1 LILIKGEH
9 TLNDTAELDRRIVE
23 FAASTRFEDLPAQ
36 AVRAAQMRV
45 LDSIGVAIA
54 AWDAPPS
61 RIARKLAQPTSGPM
75 AARVWGVQTRTTVDM
90 AAFANGVMVRYLDLN
105 DAWRTRDAHHP
116 SDYLPGILAVAEA
129 CGRSGRDFITALA
142 VAYEIMCR
150 FTDVVPLNG
159 VGWDQPVTGVMG
171 TAMGAGLLLGLDREA
186 LQHAIALAITPN
198 LCTYQTR
205 SGELSMWKGCAGPNG
220 ARNGVFA
227 AQLAAEG
234 LTGPYECFDGVFGFW
249 NQTQQGER
257 RYVPLPDGSADWRWG
272 VFQTNIKTYPVRDS
286 CQLPIM
292 TALKL
297 RAQLDPAAI
306 RSLRIDTY
314 KSAWEGAVKDRE
326 LWAPRTRETADHSM
340 LFSVVCTLIDGELS
354 IHSFER
360 ERFLDAD
367 VLDLIGRTE
376 VVVLDEFTR
385 ATPGERKCRITATLA
400 DGRTVSAD
408 HMVTLAQIEAGMS
421 DQDLEQKFVECTR
434 GIFDEKRQVQV
445 IEATR
450 NLATA
455 GRVDDLI
462 DLIRV
467 S

>member
-1 LILIKGEH
+1 M
-9 TLNDTAELDRRIVE
+9 NDTAELDRRIVE